1 MLASEL
7 VKWLSVRILKG
18 AFAGATQTPDVVH
31 IKIDR
36 IHYSKL
42 DVERSMLDVRYFLLL
57 IGAEFK
63 NNQRNIIF
71 LGFGTPKFS
80 DRIHDRLTH
89 SLSFKP

>member
-7 VKWLSVRILKG
+7 VKWLPVRILKG
-18 AFAGATQTPDVVH
+18 VFAGATLKPDVVH

-42 DVERSMLDVRYFLLL
+42 DVKSSMLGVRYFLLL

-63 NNQRNIIF
+63 DNQRNIIF

-80 DRIHDRLTH
+80 DGIHDCLTH
-89 SLSFKP
+89 SLGFKP